1 MTHSLCRKPISSHL
15 AILWVSCL
23 CILSG
28 CTSEPPVCPPSEKQQ
43 APSLSSTFRGT
54 TSTGQPVRLTL
65 NLKDNTVTG
74 NGSIGDRVC
83 SLSGITA
90 YHGPIMITFEDGSVT
105 PATVALSPGGET
117 ATIQGLKQP
126 LTVSRGGEPVS
137 VPAGPF
143 AGKYRASGKPP
154 LTLTLI
160 QAGKLLSGTGFV
172 NGKPVAVVGK
182 ITDSNQVSGF
192 ILFSDE
198 SRNALKATL
207 SGDGRILT
215 VRGLGNPIEMKKE

>member
-1 MTHSLCRKPISSHL
+1 MTHSLCRKPVSRRL

-28 CTSEPPVCPPSEKQQ
+28 CTSEPPVCPQADKQQ
-43 APSLSSTFRGT
+43 TPSLSNTFRGT

-65 NLKDNTVTG
+65 NLKGNTLTG
-74 NGSIGDRVC
+74 NGLIGDRVC

-90 YHGPIMITFEDGSVT
+90 YHGPIIITFEDGSVT
-105 PATVALSPGGET
+105 PATVALSPDGET

-126 LTVSRGGEPVS
+126 LIVSRGGEPVNVS
-137 VPAGPF
+137 AGPF

-160 QAGKLLSGTGFV
+160 QSGKLLSGTGFV
-172 NGKPVAVVGK
+172 GGKPVAVAGK
-182 ITDSNQVSGF
+182 ITGSNQVSGF

-207 SGDGRILT
+207 SGDGRVLT

>member
-1 MTHSLCRKPISSHL
+1 MTHSLCIKQISGRL
-15 AILWVSCL
+15 LVLWASCL
-23 CILSG
+23 CMLCG
-28 CTSEPPVCPPSEKQQ
+28 CTSEPPVSPPTGDQQ
-43 APSLSSTFRGT
+43 TSVLPSTFRGK
-54 TSTGQPVRLTL
+54 TSTGQPVRITL
-65 NLKDNTVTG
+65 NQKGNTVTG
-74 NGSIGDRVC
+74 NGLIGDRFC

-90 YHGPIMITFEDGSVT
+90 YHGPIIITFEDGSVT
-105 PATVALSPGGET
+105 PATVALSPDGET

-126 LTVSRGGEPVS
+126 LIVSRGGEPVDAS
-137 VPAGPF
+137 TGPF

-154 LTLTLI
+154 LTLNLI

-172 NGKPVAVVGK
+172 NGKPVAVAGK
-182 ITDSNQVSGF
+182 ITGSNQVSGF

-198 SRNALKATL
+198 SRNAVKAML